1 MGSLADWWRVTGRP
15 KVFLSNIKHHTLQ
28 TRDYRSNK
36 SLRQVSMSHIVSSHV
51 RNVVFT
57 NFTHLALC
65 RMASV

>member
-15 KVFLSNIKHHTLQ
+15 KVFLSNITHHTSSYQ
-28 TRDYRSNK
+28 VAPS
-36 SLRQVSMSHIVSSHV
+36 SLNVSSHV